1 MEAKEIFKLS
11 QQELQL
17 RNIFYMEERTVYDG
31 SNMQTIKGDFDIFNP
46 LDLRII
52 DRNYNFY
59 LSSNELSQKLQNT
72 KYGIDWKAIYR
83 DLNEPLIYMDKE
95 LFDLLIDVKDWTSSI
110 VEVSVDTRYSYLSVN
125 RSDIIELLNVE

>member
-11 QQELQL
+11 QHELQL

-52 DRNYNFY
+52 DRNHNFY

-83 DLNEPLIYMDKE
+83 DLNEPLI
-95 LFDLLIDVKDWTSSI
+95 
-110 VEVSVDTRYSYLSVN
+110 
-125 RSDIIELLNVE
+125 